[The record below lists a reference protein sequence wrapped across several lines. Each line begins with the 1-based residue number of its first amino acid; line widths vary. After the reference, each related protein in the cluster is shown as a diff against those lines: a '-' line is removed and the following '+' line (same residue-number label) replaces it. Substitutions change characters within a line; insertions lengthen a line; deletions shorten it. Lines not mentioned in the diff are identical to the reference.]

1 MEVLMATNDTILIDG
16 ILDNIISSYN
26 MENTPEN
33 RGKAFEDFAISE
45 LLKNY
50 DLTHDQILDGLVDG
64 GDDGGIDGLYFFVN
78 GNYIADKSTILPR
91 TNAHL
96 EIYVLTCKHHDTYEL
111 NPLESVDSSLSEL
124 FDMTIK
130 TDSLNSKYKSDI
142 LAKRELLIY
151 LYRKLSPA
159 LIKTNIY
166 IRYISRG
173 TSESIADN
181 IKCKGTKIEATCN
194 KLFSITTSE
203 MKFIGS
209 KELLIL
215 YRIKRNGT
223 VQLKIKKGFQSGK
236 DFVVLVQLADY
247 YNFITDNEHQLKR
260 YFFEENVRDYLGN
273 NRTNTDIMNTLEA
286 QDEID
291 FWNLN
296 NGITLLTS
304 SATLYDDTIEAE
316 LGFGTNDIIK
326 LNPQLITNELIRDV
340 TQNTIKVFNN
350 NNLKSIRNL
359 SSRQQTNLIIK
370 ELATH
375 YQLPDFNA
383 IERRRDFIYDD
394 YQIDEEFI
402 ETVKEMLPAQPW
414 PVGIHKTIAS
424 QLGCTNAKVS
434 RTIET
439 LIDTGV
445 FKKQI
450 NGHVISNE
458 QNLP

>member
-111 NPLESVDSSLSEL
+111 NPLESVDSSLSEP

-181 IKCKGTKIEATCN
+181 
-194 KLFSITTSE
+194 
-203 MKFIGS
+203 
-209 KELLIL
+209 
-215 YRIKRNGT
+215 
-223 VQLKIKKGFQSGK
+223 
-236 DFVVLVQLADY
+236 
-247 YNFITDNEHQLKR
+247 
-260 YFFEENVRDYLGN
+260 
-273 NRTNTDIMNTLEA
+273 
-286 QDEID
+286 
-291 FWNLN
+291 
-296 NGITLLTS
+296 
-304 SATLYDDTIEAE
+304 
-316 LGFGTNDIIK
+316 
-326 LNPQLITNELIRDV
+326 
-340 TQNTIKVFNN
+340 
-350 NNLKSIRNL
+350 
-359 SSRQQTNLIIK
+359 
-370 ELATH
+370 
-375 YQLPDFNA
+375 
-383 IERRRDFIYDD
+383 
-394 YQIDEEFI
+394 
-402 ETVKEMLPAQPW
+402 
-414 PVGIHKTIAS
+414 
-424 QLGCTNAKVS
+424 TNAREQK
-434 RTIET
+434 
-439 LIDTGV
+439 L
-445 FKKQI
+445 KPPAI
-450 NGHVISNE
+450 NFF
-458 QNLP
+458 L